1 MRLDA
6 KQIARTIAAW
16 IVTFALTFL
25 AWYVMN
31 YTDYTQLA
39 FFIVVFGV
47 IPIGAYACW
56 QTVPSK

>member
-1 MRLDA
+1 LRLDA

-16 IVTFALTFL
+16 IVTFALIFL